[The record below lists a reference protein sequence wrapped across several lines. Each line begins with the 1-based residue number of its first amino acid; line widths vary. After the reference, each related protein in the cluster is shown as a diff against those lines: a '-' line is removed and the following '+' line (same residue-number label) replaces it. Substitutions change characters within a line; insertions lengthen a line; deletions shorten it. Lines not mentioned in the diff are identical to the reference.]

1 MFIYSRIDK
10 LGQND
15 FSLFHADFGGNIC
28 GDLEQL
34 MSRIML
40 EVEIWIIPPLTE
52 DLLGQYD

>member
-28 GDLEQL
+28 GDPEQL
-34 MSRIML
+34 MSCIML
-40 EVEIWIIPPLTE
+40 EVEI
-52 DLLGQYD
+52 